1 MSEKLHREMVE
12 LLDVIHPVSSSTAV
26 TSAWVDVNGYR
37 EIVWELLV
45 GLIAATGTLN
55 MTVQQG
61 NTAAGG
67 APKDI
72 TELDG
77 IGVFAITALAAAD
90 DDLAINVTM
99 LTEFMDRDG
108 GFRWIQVTVT
118 PAVAASLIALTVKG
132 SRQRQEPV
140 STAIYEEVVGP

>member
-1 MSEKLHREMVE
+1 MSEKLLREEVE
-12 LLDVIHPVSSSTAV
+12 LLDAIHPVSTSTAV
-26 TSAWVDVNGYR
+26 TSAWVDVTGFR
-37 EIVWELLV
+37 EIQWELIV

-67 APKDI
+67 AAKNI

-77 IGVFAITALAAAD
+77 VGVHAITALAAAD
-90 DDLAINVTM
+90 DDVVVNVTM
-99 LTEFMDRDG
+99 LVEFMDRDA

-118 PAVAASLIALTVKG
+118 AAVAASLVALTVKG
-132 SRQRQEPV
+132 LSDRQQPV
-140 STAIYEEVVGP
+140 STVIYEEIVGP

>member
-12 LLDVIHPVSSSTAV
+12 LLDVIHPVSTSTAV

-37 EIVWELLV
+37 EIIWELIV

-61 NTAAGG
+61 DSAAGG
-67 APKDI
+67 NAKDI

-77 IGVFAITALAAAD
+77 VGVHAITALAAAD
-90 DDLAINVTM
+90 DDVTVNVTM

-118 PAVAASLIALTVKG
+118 AAVAASLVALTVKG

-140 STAIYEEVVGP
+140 DTTIYEEIVGP